1 MRAMPQR
8 MKGGVMTDEFEL
20 TQEEL
25 QRSIIDGRKDKMR
38 EKFEL
43 GTVQG
48 ILPFTNERF
57 FEQSNPILR
66 SSLFTAGKLNMRQKS
81 QYLDWTEIFSLGGGS
96 IHYRGPVLTVDH
108 ERVLVKLMV
117 LARGRSITKP
127 IQAFQADIV
136 RWLEIDA
143 NSGANYAKARRIIDD
158 LAAGELRVSS
168 KPALRRLL
176 AILTSPDL
184 SEMADGKFFQ
194 VYVRNRYSSHL
205 TMIADGIE
213 NDQPVDITLSFIQNV
228 THNHITKRMMINLDP
243 LAAVFFDGVNTTL
256 LPFEIWDK
264 LDRFGKKLLPLIAS
278 HRDGVY
284 PTKLERY
291 HEFSG
296 SKSEYSKIK
305 RRFKSEQKKRFM
317 EWQEKGYI
325 VPGWNIDR
333 NQDGEEIVSG
343 LKAGDAV
350 RIRSSQELVRIV
362 DSAEDIA
369 RGSDEA
375 MQERFDEFKDHFEGK
390 APGTSRKPRAAR
402 AKKSAAE

>member
-1 MRAMPQR
+1 
-8 MKGGVMTDEFEL
+8 MTDELEL
-20 TQEEL
+20 SQEEV
-25 QRSIIDGRKDKMR
+25 QRSTIDARKDKLR
-38 EKFEL
+38 SKFEL
-43 GTVQG
+43 GTIQG

-66 SSLFTAGKLNMRQKS
+66 SSLFTAGRVNMRQKS
-81 QYLDWTEIFSLGGGS
+81 QYLEWTEIFSLGGGS
-96 IHYRGPVLTVDH
+96 IHYRGPILTVDH

-117 LARGRSITKP
+117 LARGRSVTKP
-127 IQAFQADIV
+127 IHAFQADII
-136 RWLEIDA
+136 RWLEMDT

-158 LAAGELRVSS
+158 LAAGELRISS

-176 AILTSPDL
+176 SILTSPDL

-194 VYVRNRYSSHL
+194 ELVKNRYSSHL

-213 NDQPVDITLSFIQNV
+213 NDQLVDITLSFIQNV

-278 HRDGVY
+278 HRDGVF
-284 PTKLERY
+284 PMKLERY

-296 SKSEYSKIK
+296 SKSEYSTIK
-305 RRFKSEQKKRFM
+305 RRFKTEQKKRFR
-317 EWQEKGYI
+317 EWEEKGYI
-325 VPGWNIDR
+325 VPGWSIER
-333 NQDGEEIVSG
+333 NKEGDEVVSG

-350 RIRSSQELVRIV
+350 RIRSKLELVRVV

-375 MQERFDEFKDHFEGK
+375 MQERFDEFKEDFEGK
-390 APGTSRKPRAAR
+390 KPSTSRKPRATR
-402 AKKSAAE
+402 KKESAAE